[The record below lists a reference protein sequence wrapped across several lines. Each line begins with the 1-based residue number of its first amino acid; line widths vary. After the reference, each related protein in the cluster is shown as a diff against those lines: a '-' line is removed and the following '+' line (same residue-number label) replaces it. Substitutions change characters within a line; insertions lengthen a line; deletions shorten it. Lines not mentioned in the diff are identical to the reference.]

1 MIDTIL
7 TGAGLLAAGMYALR
21 LNDLQAGRHLPRCI
35 SVQAGGMLGA
45 LWIMGSTP
53 GAPIW
58 LLALNVLLLVAL
70 ATHILWTA
78 HLWEHGA
85 PREAE
90 TETGSPQQTQAAIT
104 PRT

>member
-7 TGAGLLAAGMYALR
+7 TGSGLLAAGMYVLR
-21 LNDLQAGRHLPRCI
+21 INAIRAGRHLPRCI
-35 SVQAGGMLGA
+35 AVQVAGLLVA

-53 GAPIW
+53 GAAWW
-58 LLALNVLLLVAL
+58 LLAANVLVLVAL

-78 HLWEHGA
+78 HLWVHGA

-90 TETGSPQQTQAAIT
+90 AETGSPQQTQAAIT
-104 PRT
+104 PRA

>member
-21 LNDLQAGRHLPRCI
+21 LNDLRAGRHLPRCI
-35 SVQAGGMLGA
+35 AVQTAGMLAA
-45 LWIMGSTP
+45 LWVMGSTP
-53 GAPIW
+53 GAPGW
-58 LLALNVLLLVAL
+58 LLALNVLVLAAL

-104 PRT
+104 PRA